1 MNGTITISKNYHE
14 RNRSH
19 MWGSRIEIG
28 GKKLI
33 HLGKYGG
40 SIGYELSAVNA
51 VEGNL
56 SAVLIHLTDSKDT
69 GVNLNVKLPQGV
81 TLSDEYKTQVTTR
94 YTADGTIATITFE

>member
-1 MNGTITISKNYHE
+1 MNGTITISKTYHV
-14 RNRSH
+14 RNLSH
-19 MWGSRIEIG
+19 MWGSRIEID

-56 SAVLIHLTDSKDT
+56 NAVLIHLTDSKDT
-69 GVNLNVKLPQGV
+69 GVNLTVKLPQGV
-81 TLSDEYKTQVTTR
+81 TLSDAYKTQVTTK